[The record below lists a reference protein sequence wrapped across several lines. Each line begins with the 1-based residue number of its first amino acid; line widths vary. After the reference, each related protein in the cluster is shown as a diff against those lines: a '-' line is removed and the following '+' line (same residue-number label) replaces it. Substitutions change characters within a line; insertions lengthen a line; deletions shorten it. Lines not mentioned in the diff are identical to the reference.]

1 VAAPNRYKLYV
12 DKVKSP
18 TDVIWRP
25 KASICVDVH
34 IKCQAWYFLGHQC
47 FVSKKLVLSIP
58 HPMVSI
64 GSSPCSLYIYIH
76 IYIYKTIS
84 GVHPPSLRT
93 LLWPEEDVK
102 PAAILGLLREARI
115 ERQRGNG
122 IQNIHWPPCF
132 FNGML
137 TPQTIPRGMFYDF
150 SLRFELP
157 DCVFF
162 QIFRCKAE
170 LGTAE
175 LGPTGGPQPSCG
187 GAISRVRVV
196 GIWAMGSGWFRW
208 NSCDYLNHFETTNHR
223 PPNDHSVGLQFD

>member
-1 VAAPNRYKLYV
+1 MAAPNRYKLYV

-47 FVSKKLVLSIP
+47 FVSKKWFCQYRIPWYPLVHHHVPFI
-58 HPMVSI
+58 
-64 GSSPCSLYIYIH
+64 YIYIH
-76 IYIYKTIS
+76 KTIS

-102 PAAILGLLREARI
+102 PAAILGLLRGARI

-137 TPQTIPRGMFYDF
+137 TPQTIPKGMFYDF

-157 DCVFF
+157 DCVCF
-162 QIFRCKAE
+162 QIFRCKTE

-175 LGPTGGPQPSCG
+175 LGPHWWPTTLLWRSNQPCASSWHLG
-187 GAISRVRVV
+187 H
-196 GIWAMGSGWFRW
+196 GI
-208 NSCDYLNHFETTNHR
+208 
-223 PPNDHSVGLQFD
+223 GLI

>member
-1 VAAPNRYKLYV
+1 MLR
-12 DKVKSP
+12 VK
-18 TDVIWRP
+18 
-25 KASICVDVH
+25 KM
-34 IKCQAWYFLGHQC
+34 
-47 FVSKKLVLSIP
+47 VLSIP
-58 HPMVSI
+58 HPMVSV
-64 GSSPCSLYIYIH
+64 GSSPCSLYIYIYYIYVC
-76 IYIYKTIS
+76 IYIYIFVYKTIS

-137 TPQTIPRGMFYDF
+137 NPQTIPKGMFYDF
-150 SLRFELP
+150 SLCFELP

-208 NSCDYLNHFETTNHR
+208 NSCDYLNIFEPFWNNQPLKLG
-223 PPNDHSVGLQFD
+223 PPNNLSVGLQLD